1 MRVSSRVILS
11 VCELNAMIS
20 PQMPLEGLPLSNI
33 TGNCTVG
40 ISDANLRNIK
50 VTGYTGALVMLANVQ
65 DSGLEIPR

>member
-1 MRVSSRVILS
+1 
-11 VCELNAMIS
+11 MIS
-20 PQMPLEGLPLSNI
+20 PQMPPEGLQLSNF

-65 DSGLEIPR
+65 GSGLEIPR